1 MSESAAAGATPEASA
16 PMTDAAATD
25 AAATDVP
32 VPGEPFEARSELS
45 DGEWH
50 RMHPLSP
57 IFRGGIFLVV
67 VIGIV
72 IANLR
77 DRLVAIFLPSV
88 LPELPD
94 GEEWNS
100 GDPVD
105 WVLDNGLLL
114 LASLAV
120 LGALLLVVGGFYLSW
135 RFHTFRITEDDVEVK
150 QGILFRSQRRAPLDR
165 VQGVNLTRP
174 LVARLVGLA
183 KLEVVGAGT
192 DANVKLDYLST
203 GNAERVRA
211 DILRLASGRQL
222 AEASGSVA
230 SMNRIRGASSAV
242 SEGITGLIAGAEGPA
257 SEPESV
263 VHISTG
269 RLIASQVLGGSTV
282 ALLVMT
288 GVAIAGGIWGS
299 PWVLLGLV
307 PALLGFGAYWVSQ
320 IVKSLRYSI
329 APTRHG
335 LRVTFGLFTTVT
347 EIIPPGRVH
356 AIEVRQSIF
365 WRPFGWWLIKIN
377 RLTGR
382 SAGDTS
388 TDQFTTVLPVGTR
401 ADVERVLR
409 LVLPGTRDDEWSLLF
424 EHGILGPREGD
435 PYSQTPRRA
444 WFIRPFSWRRNGF
457 FVSPH
462 ALLLRRGQIWRSLAI
477 FPFARMQSVGL
488 HQGPLD
494 RSLRVASLR
503 PHTVAG
509 PVYGYVAALDRDD
522 ALAAFADV
530 TARAS
535 AASTADRSHRWAE
548 TVVAEVPDH
557 VPDSTAEPESMVG
570 QAPESTSGQAPGAT

>member
-1 MSESAAAGATPEASA
+1 MSDSS
-16 PMTDAAATD
+16 DARSD
-25 AAATDVP
+25 LS
-32 VPGEPFEARSELS
+32 EARSEASDARSDLS
-45 DGEWH
+45 DGDWH
-50 RMHPLSP
+50 RLHPLSP
-57 IFRGGIFLVV
+57 VFRGGIFLVV

-77 DRLVAIFLPSV
+77 DRLVTIFLPSLV
-88 LPELPD
+88 PDFPD
-94 GEEWNS
+94 GGEWNS

-105 WVLDNGLLL
+105 WVLDHGLVLV
-114 LASLAV
+114 ASLIV
-120 LGALLLVVGGFYLSW
+120 LGALVLVVGGFYLSW
-135 RFHTFRITEDDVEVK
+135 RFHTFRITDDDVEVK

-174 LVARLVGLA
+174 LVARLVGLV

-192 DANVKLDYLST
+192 DSNVKLDYLST
-203 GNAERVRA
+203 RNAERVRA

-222 AEASGSVA
+222 AEARVA
-230 SMNRIRGASSAV
+230 AASETRVRGVSMAV
-242 SEGITGLIAGAEGPA
+242 SEGITGLIAGAEGPE

-263 VHISTG
+263 VHIPTG
-269 RLIASQVLGGSTV
+269 RLIVSQVLGGSTV

-288 GVAIAGGIWGS
+288 GVAVAGGIWGS
-299 PWVLLGLV
+299 PWVLLGLI

-329 APTRHG
+329 APTPHG

-409 LVLPGTRDDEWSLLF
+409 LVLPATRDEEWSQLF
-424 EHGILGPREGD
+424 DDGILGPREGD
-435 PYSQTPRRA
+435 PFSQTPRRA
-444 WFIRPFSWRRNGF
+444 WFLRPLSWRRNGF
-457 FVSPH
+457 LVAPH

-477 FPFARMQSVGL
+477 FPLARMQSVGL

-509 PVYGYVAALDRDD
+509 PVYGSVAALDRDD

-548 TVVAEVPDH
+548 VDQVTEAGHVPAAGQVPDAM
-557 VPDSTAEPESMVG
+557 PASPAEP
-570 QAPESTSGQAPGAT
+570 TSGATL

>member
-1 MSESAAAGATPEASA
+1 MSDLPPPLPPA
-16 PMTDAAATD
+16 
-25 AAATDVP
+25 V
-32 VPGEPFEARSELS
+32 ARETRSDLS

-50 RMHPLSP
+50 RLHPLSP
-57 IFRGGIFLVV
+57 LFQGGIFLVV

-72 IANLR
+72 IANMR
-77 DRLVAIFLPSV
+77 DRLVAIFLPW
-88 LPELPD
+88 LMPELPD
-94 GEEWNS
+94 GGEWNS

-105 WVLDNGLLL
+105 WVLDHGLLL
-114 LASLAV
+114 NASLIV
-120 LGALLLVVGGFYLSW
+120 LGLLVLITGAFYLSW
-135 RFHTFRITEDDVEVK
+135 RFHTFRITDDDVEVK
-150 QGILFRSQRRAPLDR
+150 RGILFRSQRRAPLDR

-203 GNAERVRA
+203 RNAERVRA

-222 AEASGSVA
+222 AEAEARADATAPG
-230 SMNRIRGASSAV
+230 RGVRGVSAAV
-242 SEGITGLIAGAEGPA
+242 SEGLTGLIAGAEGPE

-263 VHISTG
+263 VHIPAG
-269 RLIASQVLGGSTV
+269 RLIASQVLGGSTI
-282 ALLVMT
+282 ALLIMA
-288 GVAIAGGIWGS
+288 GVAVAGGIWGS
-299 PWVLLGLV
+299 PWVLLALV
-307 PALLGFGAYWVSQ
+307 PAVLGFGAYWLSQ
-320 IVKSLRYSI
+320 IVRSLRYSI
-329 APTRHG
+329 APTAHG

-356 AIEVRQSIF
+356 AVEVRQPIF

-409 LVLPGTRDDEWSLLF
+409 LVLPGTSDAEWSVLF
-424 EHGILGPREGD
+424 EHGILGPRSDD
-435 PYSQTPRRA
+435 PFSQTPRRA
-444 WFIRPFSWRRNGF
+444 WFIRPLSWRRNGF
-457 FVSPH
+457 LVSPD

-477 FPFARMQSVGL
+477 FPLARMQSLGL
-488 HQGPLD
+488 HQGPID
-494 RSLRVASLR
+494 RALSVASLR

-522 ALAAFADV
+522 ALAAFTDV
-530 TARAS
+530 AARAS

-548 TVVAEVPDH
+548 FERTESEP
-557 VPDSTAEPESMVG
+557 TA
-570 QAPESTSGQAPGAT
+570 

>member
-1 MSESAAAGATPEASA
+1 MSEPEPNAAP
-16 PMTDAAATD
+16 P
-25 AAATDVP
+25 DVP
-32 VPGEPFEARSELS
+32 IQAPPRVPIQAPDEPFEARSDLS

-67 VIGIV
+67 LVGIV

-77 DRLVAIFLPSV
+77 DRLVAIFLPSL

-94 GEEWNS
+94 GGEWNS

-105 WVLDNGLLL
+105 WVLDHGLLL
-114 LASLAV
+114 TATLVALGV
-120 LGALLLVVGGFYLSW
+120 LVLVVGGFYLSW
-135 RFHTFRITEDDVEVK
+135 RFHTFRITDDDVEVR

-174 LVARLVGLA
+174 LVARLVGLV

-192 DANVKLDYLST
+192 DANVKLEYLST
-203 GNAERVRA
+203 GSAERVRA

-222 AEASGSVA
+222 AEAAEAAASGSRA
-230 SMNRIRGASSAV
+230 RGVSVAV
-242 SEGITGLIAGAEGPA
+242 SAGITGLIAGAEGPA

-263 VHISTG
+263 VHIPTG
-269 RLIASQVLGGSTV
+269 RLIASQVLGGGTI

-299 PWVLLGLV
+299 PWMLLGLI

-320 IVKSLRYSI
+320 IMKSLRYSI
-329 APTRHG
+329 APTPHG

-382 SAGDTS
+382 SAGDTA

-409 LVLPGTRDDEWSLLF
+409 LILPGTRDEEWSLLF
-424 EHGILGPREGD
+424 DHGILGPRDED
-435 PYSQTPRRA
+435 PFSQTPRRA
-444 WFIRPFSWRRNGF
+444 WFIRPLSWRRNGF
-457 FVSPH
+457 LISPH

-509 PVYGYVAALDRDD
+509 PVYGSVAALDRDD

-548 TVVAEVPDH
+548 PDQVPE
-557 VPDSTAEPESMVG
+557 PTAN
-570 QAPESTSGQAPGAT
+570 QAPEPAREATS

>member
-1 MSESAAAGATPEASA
+1 VSEQ
-16 PMTDAAATD
+16 
-25 AAATDVP
+25 
-32 VPGEPFEARSELS
+32 FEARSDLS

-50 RMHPLSP
+50 RLHPLSP
-57 IFRGGIFLVV
+57 VFRGGIFLVV
-67 VIGIV
+67 VVGIV

-77 DRLVAIFLPSV
+77 DRLVTIFLPTLV
-88 LPELPD
+88 PDFPE
-94 GEEWNS
+94 GGEWNS

-105 WVLDNGLLL
+105 WVLDHGLLVT
-114 LASLAV
+114 ASLIV
-120 LGALLLVVGGFYLSW
+120 LGVLVLVVGGFYLSW
-135 RFHTFRITEDDVEVK
+135 RFHTFRITDDDVEVK
-150 QGILFRSQRRAPLDR
+150 RGILFRSQRRAPLDR

-183 KLEVVGAGT
+183 KLEVVGAGM

-203 GNAERVRA
+203 RNAERVRA

-222 AEASGSVA
+222 AEVGVDAASGVIPGATA
-230 SMNRIRGASSAV
+230 SESRVRGVSLAV
-242 SEGITGLIAGAEGPA
+242 SEGITGLIAGAEGPE

-263 VHISTG
+263 VHIPTG
-269 RLIASQVLGGSTV
+269 RLIASQVLGGGTL
-282 ALLVMT
+282 ALIVMT

-299 PWVLLGLV
+299 PWVLLGLI
-307 PALLGFGAYWVSQ
+307 PALLGFGAYWLSQ
-320 IVKSLRYSI
+320 IVRSLRYSI
-329 APTRHG
+329 APTSHG

-365 WRPFGWWLIKIN
+365 WRPFGWWMIKIN

-382 SAGDTS
+382 SAADTS

-409 LVLPGTRDDEWSLLF
+409 LVLPGTRDDEWSQLF
-424 EHGILGPREGD
+424 DDGILGPREGD
-435 PYSQTPRRA
+435 PFSQTPRRA
-444 WFIRPFSWRRNGF
+444 WFLRPLSWRRNGF
-457 FVSPH
+457 LVSPH

-477 FPFARMQSVGL
+477 FPLARMQSVGL
-488 HQGPLD
+488 QQGPLD
-494 RSLRVASLR
+494 RALRVASLR

-509 PVYGYVAALDRDD
+509 PVYGSVAALDRDD

-535 AASTADRSHRWAE
+535 AASTADRTHRWAE
-548 TVVAEVPDH
+548 AGH
-557 VPDSTAEPESMVG
+557 AS
-570 QAPESTSGQAPGAT
+570 